1 MLSKKR
7 SVVRCFEYLGEMIHQ
22 SQLTTNVA
30 ENPSDV
36 LQAANLHVF
45 KGGTE
50 RPHFQL
56 RNLEQGPFHRPSKF
70 ETAPIKLANF
80 KLNAAADSES

>member
-1 MLSKKR
+1 MVTCHWQL
-7 SVVRCFEYLGEMIHQ
+7 VDLYLALRCFEYFGEMIHQ

-70 ETAPIKLANF
+70 ETARNQNLPT
-80 KLNAAADSES
+80 SS